1 MGQVAIQL
9 NGRIYRFVCGDGDEP
24 RITALADYIRSKLNQ
39 LGQETT
45 RAGDDRMLVMAA
57 LMLADELFDARA
69 ATQAASVSAQTPLP
83 RKSQERVT

>member
-24 RITALADYIRSKLNQ
+24 RIIALADYIRSKLTT
-39 LGQETT
+39 LGHETT

-57 LMLADELFDARA
+57 LMLADELFDARD
-69 ATQAASVSAQTPLP
+69 ATKTTAKSTPPLT